1 MAGIPR
7 NGDGMNQS
15 QQKPSEQNQPL
26 TIATVENARLLLDR
40 WAASLTQVL
49 ESMAD
54 RKPDVTWQPGAAPDP
69 EQEVLWWE
77 QPFKTGQGQTATGMT
92 LWVAAPRAT
101 WESVGTLTLKAAGL
115 ETVETAEA
123 RSTWIEILGQS
134 LSAMA
139 RSIGSFLGREVTCAD
154 GRESSPRPGLEDWA
168 SASLS
173 FGESPLAPLSMA
185 FSPEFLSMIS
195 AAPSAAAGPCE
206 SQAAPDAEPEQA
218 DRRTV
223 SATMDLLMDVELA
236 VSISFGKTQLPMKD
250 VLKLTTGSIVEL
262 NRMVN
267 ETVEVLVNHCLIAR
281 GEVVVVD
288 GNYGVRI
295 QQIAS
300 KQDRL
305 RSTR

>member
-1 MAGIPR
+1 
-7 NGDGMNQS
+7 MNQS

-139 RSIGSFLGREVTCAD
+139 RSIGSFLGREVTCAA

-236 VSISFGKTQLPMKD
+236 VSISFGKTELPMKD

-305 RSTR
+305 RSAR

>member
-1 MAGIPR
+1 
-7 NGDGMNQS
+7 MNQS
-15 QQKPSEQNQPL
+15 EQK
-26 TIATVENARLLLDR
+26 TIATVKNAPLLLNL

-54 RKPDVTWQPGAAPDP
+54 QKPDVGWQPGAAPDP
-69 EQEVLWWE
+69 DQEVLWWE
-77 QPFKTGQGQTATGMT
+77 QPFQTGQGQAIAGMT
-92 LWVAAPRAT
+92 VWVAAPRAT
-101 WESVGTLTLKAAGL
+101 WESVGTLTLNAAGL

-123 RSTWIEILGQS
+123 KSTWLEILGQS

-139 RSIGSFLGREVTCAD
+139 RSIGSFLGREVACAA
-154 GRESSPRPGLEDWA
+154 GGERSPGASPEDWA

-173 FGESPLAPLSMA
+173 FGESPLAPLCMA
-185 FSPEFLSMIS
+185 FSPELLSIIS
-195 AAPSAAAGPCE
+195 AGPSAAAE
-206 SQAAPDAEPEQA
+206 LQDSQAAPGESEQA
-218 DRRTV
+218 DRRAV
-223 SATMDLLMDVELA
+223 SPTMDLLMDVDLA

-262 NRMVN
+262 NRMVH

-295 QQIAS
+295 QQIVS
-300 KQDRL
+300 RPERL
-305 RSTR
+305 RSAR

>member
-1 MAGIPR
+1 
-7 NGDGMNQS
+7 MNPS
-15 QQKPSEQNQPL
+15 QKNQLL

-54 RKPDVTWQPGAAPDP
+54 QKPDVGWQPGAAPDP

-77 QPFKTGQGQTATGMT
+77 QPFQNAPGMT
-92 LWVAAPRAT
+92 VWVAAPRAT
-101 WESVGTLTLKAAGL
+101 WESVGALTLKAAGL

-123 RSTWIEILGQS
+123 RSTWLEILGQS

-139 RSIGSFLGREVTCAD
+139 TSIGSFLGREVACAP
-154 GRESSPRPGLEDWA
+154 GAERSPGLSLEDWA
-168 SASLS
+168 SASVS
-173 FGESPLAPLSMA
+173 FGESPLAPLSIA
-185 FSPEFLSMIS
+185 LSPEFLSMLS
-195 AAPSAAAGPCE
+195 AGPSAADSHHGHT
-206 SQAAPDAEPEQA
+206 APEAEPGQA
-218 DRRTV
+218 DRRAI

-267 ETVEVLVNHCLIAR
+267 ETVDVLVNHCLIAR

-295 QQIAS
+295 QEISS

-305 RSTR
+305 RSAR

>member
-7 NGDGMNQS
+7 NGDGMN
-15 QQKPSEQNQPL
+15 PNEQNQPL
-26 TIATVENARLLLDR
+26 TIATVENARLLLDQ
-40 WAASLTQVL
+40 WAASLAQVL

-54 RKPDVTWQPGAAPDP
+54 QKPEVGWHPGAAPDP

-77 QPFKTGQGQTATGMT
+77 QPFQNAPGMT
-92 LWVAAPRAT
+92 VWVAAPRAT

-139 RSIGSFLGREVTCAD
+139 RSIGSFLGREVACAP
-154 GRESSPRPGLEDWA
+154 GAERSPGPSLQDWA

-185 FSPEFLSMIS
+185 FSPEFLSMLS
-195 AAPSAAAGPCE
+195 AGPSAAAVPPR
-206 SQAAPDAEPEQA
+206 SQAAPEAVPEQS
-218 DRRTV
+218 DRAV

-305 RSTR
+305 RSAR

>member
-185 FSPEFLSMIS
+185 FSPEFLSMLS
-195 AAPSAAAGPCE
+195 AGPSAAAVPPR
-206 SQAAPDAEPEQA
+206 SQAAPEAVPEQS
-218 DRRTV
+218 DRAV

-305 RSTR
+305 RSAR